1 MELTGK
7 VLIAMPALADP
18 RFARSV
24 VLMCRHGPGGAM
36 GLIVNRPLP
45 EVPLGP
51 LLGQLGIERSDA
63 ARALPVH
70 FGGPVETG
78 RGFVLHSP
86 DWPRRGDPAP
96 HSEAG
101 RAPQSAHEEGPSL
114 SIPLAAGDSVVLT
127 GTIEVLRALATGGG
141 PRAALLALGYAGWAA
156 DQLEG
161 EIARNDWLVAEATH
175 ALVFDIPPAA
185 RWEAALRLLGISPI
199 GLSATGGRA

>member
-1 MELTGK
+1 MDLTGK
-7 VLIAMPALADP
+7 VLIAMPAPADP

-45 EVPLGP
+45 EVPTAS
-51 LLGQLGIERSDA
+51 LLSQLKITPSPE

-86 DWPRRGDPAP
+86 DWPASPTDPAQ
-96 HSEAG
+96 EADPDNDPE
-101 RAPQSAHEEGPSL
+101 ASASL
-114 SIPLAAGDSVVLT
+114 QIPLVGGEVACLT
-127 GTIEVLRALATGGG
+127 GTIDILRALATGGG
-141 PRAALLALGYAGWAA
+141 PSDALLVLGYAGWAA

-161 EIARNDWLVAEATH
+161 EIARNDWLVAPATRS
-175 ALVFDIPPAA
+175 LLFDTAPAA
-185 RWEAALRLLGISPI
+185 RLEAALRLLGVSPL